1 MRKVILLLALLLA
14 ATVAVVPFAGG
25 AQALE
30 ANTVVANASSSWQTN
45 GTVWTLAYANGV
57 VYASGDF
64 TSVRPP
70 GAAAGT
76 GEVARNHL
84 AAFDSTTGGLLPFNH
99 SLNAKAWAMVPS
111 ADGSTL
117 YVGGDF
123 STVDGA
129 SRVKLAAFNTATG
142 NLTSW
147 APKVSGSIRG
157 VAIHGGT
164 VYFSGSFSTVFASGA
179 SGARKNLA
187 AVTTTGTLLPWAP
200 TADLTVTRVAVA
212 PDGGEVFAGGYF
224 TNLNGVA
231 RRGTGAL
238 DPTTGATLPWA
249 SANVLPP
256 HSGACTSDIKDIRV
270 DASNV
275 YFAAEGT
282 GGGCFDGTFAA
293 RQSDGALVWKNT
305 CLGATQSIEI
315 IGSFLYKGSHAHDCS
330 SVGSF
335 PQVPTG
341 GARHLLVEK
350 LSDGSLGPWYPNTS
364 GNPLGPRAF
373 ATDGTQLFVGGDF
386 LTVNN
391 KAQQGLTRFGGPPDL
406 TKPRQPKAPT
416 AISTTSGQ
424 VRLSWQ
430 AVTDDDDET
439 LVYRVFRDGSATP
452 LFTSA
457 PTRST
462 FWILPSLSFTDT
474 TVAPGSTHTY
484 KVDAKEANGT
494 NTSAKSAATSVTVA
508 GGGVTPSYRDTVI
521 GDSPSQY
528 LRLGEASGT
537 AAADASG
544 NGRTGL
550 YQGTVTFGQAG
561 AIAGD
566 ANTAVL
572 LAGSGTTNGYVT
584 QQSTTATTNPTTFS
598 VELWLKTGTTTGGKL
613 IGFGSGR
620 TGTSAQYDR
629 HIYMTDTGTLVFG
642 AWAGKATTIS
652 TTARYN
658 NNAWHHVVGTLG
670 SGGMAL
676 YVDGAR
682 AASSTNTVAQNY
694 NGYWRIGGDNL
705 NLWPSRPTSDYF
717 KGTVDDAAV
726 YPSALS
732 AAQVTEHFN
741 RGRP

>member
-1 MRKVILLLALLLA
+1 MRKLILPLALLLA
-14 ATVAVVPFAGG
+14 AMVAVVPFAG

-30 ANTVVANASSSWQTN
+30 ANTVVANASTSWQTN
-45 GTVWTLAYANGV
+45 GTVWTLAYAKGV

-84 AAFDSTTGGLLPFNH
+84 AAFDSTTGALLPFNH
-99 SLNAKAWAMVPS
+99 NLSAKAYVMVPS

-123 STVDGA
+123 ATIDGV
-129 SRVKLAAFNTATG
+129 SRSRAAAFDSATG

-147 APKVSGSIRG
+147 NPRVNGNIRG
-157 VAIHGGT
+157 IALKGSTVYLGGT
-164 VYFSGSFSTVFASGA
+164 FTAVTGQT
-179 SGARKNLA
+179 RRNLA
-187 AVTTTGTLLPWAP
+187 AVSATGAGATLPWAP
-200 TADLTVTRVAVA
+200 TADLTVYRLAVT
-212 PDGGEVFAGGYF
+212 PDGSRVIAGGYF
-224 TNLNGVA
+224 SHLNADA

-238 DPTTGATLPWA
+238 DPDTGATLAWG
-249 SANVLPP
+249 SAGTFLPP

-270 DASNV
+270 DANNV

-293 RQSDGALVWKNT
+293 RQSDGSLVWTNT
-305 CLGATQSIEI
+305 CLGATQAIEI

-330 SVGSF
+330 SIGSF
-335 PQVPTG
+335 PQVPNG
-341 GARHLLVEK
+341 GARHLLTQN
-350 LSDGSLGPWYPNTS
+350 LSDGKLGPWYPNTS

-386 LTVNN
+386 LNVNN
-391 KAQQGLTRFGGPPDL
+391 AAQQGLTRFGGPPDL

-416 AISTTSGQ
+416 ASSTTPGQ
-424 VRLSWQ
+424 VRLTWQ

-452 LFTSA
+452 LFTSV

-494 NTSAKSAATSVTVA
+494 NASVKSAATSVTVA
-508 GGGVTPSYRDTVI
+508 GGGVTPSYRDTVV
-521 GDSPSQY
+521 GDSPWQY

-537 AAADASG
+537 AATDASG

-550 YQGTVTFGQAG
+550 YQGTVTLGRAG
-561 AIAGD
+561 AITGD

-572 LAGSGTTNGYVT
+572 LGGSGTTNGYVT

-598 VELWLKTGTTTGGKL
+598 VELWFKTTTTTGGKL
-613 IGFGSGR
+613 IGFGSAR
-620 TGTSAQYDR
+620 TGTSNQYDR
-629 HIYMTDTGTLVFG
+629 NIYMTNTGTLVFG
-642 AWAGKATTIS
+642 AWAAKATTIS
-652 TTARYN
+652 STARYN

-682 AASSTNTVAQNY
+682 VASSTNTIAQNY
-694 NGYWRIGGDNL
+694 SGWWRVGGDNL

-717 KGTVDDAAV
+717 KGTVDEAAV
-726 YPSALS
+726 YSTVLS
-732 AAQVTEHFN
+732 AAQVTQHFN